1 MKKKIQKRS
10 IAEKGW
16 RLFFLLAVIL
26 TLSFSPGVS
35 MAKEPYVIG
44 YVADITGMARAN
56 YAPEAEGCRLYIDS
70 LNARGGINGH
80 PVKLIIE
87 DGKSQPAASAA
98 VAKKLI
104 VEDEVI
110 AILGLGFTSSQP
122 PVIKLAAE
130 NRVAVVAGFSL
141 AVAVNQIKS
150 GTPEEFCFNTGRIMN
165 PKYLPA
171 AYAYAFVANKL
182 HPNGTYAASGY
193 DTPGGRFWSKKGADY
208 SAQKGLKVV
217 YHEDIPPGT
226 MDVSL
231 WANKVARANPDF
243 YALDV
248 GGEIFVTMASA
259 LEKAGW
265 EKDQLYPDFVSEADI
280 EKGVKRLMGDG
291 KGILL
296 LSRYASAYDDLPEY
310 QKIKKAMKKFGHQHP
325 LSAHHAQGWT
335 IGRIVEAALQKAGWP
350 CSREQFVDALETLD
364 LDPMGLTGG
373 RIKYT
378 PDNHVGPMF
387 WKLYRWDASKKSLVQ
402 VMDWFKVD
410 AKDMSSM

>member
-1 MKKKIQKRS
+1 MKKRS
-10 IAEKGW
+10 QRTLRLPKVC
-16 RLFFLLAVIL
+16 RLFFLLVIA
-26 TLSFSPGVS
+26 SMMFFSPGIS
-35 MAKEPYVIG
+35 AAKEPYVIG

-56 YAPEAEGCRLYIDS
+56 YAPEAEGCRLYIEY
-70 LNARGGINGH
+70 LNSKGGINGH

-104 VEDEVI
+104 VEDKVI
-110 AILGLGFTSSQP
+110 AILGLGFSSSQP
-122 PVIKLAAE
+122 PVIKLAAK
-130 NRVAVVAGFSL
+130 NKVAVVAGFAL
-141 AVAVNQIKS
+141 IEAVNQITT
-150 GTPEEFCFNTGRIMN
+150 GEPGEVCFNTGRIMN

-171 AYAYAFVANKL
+171 AYAYAYVATKL

-208 SAQKGLKVV
+208 SAQMGLKVV

-231 WANKVARANPDF
+231 WANKVARANPDI

-291 KGILL
+291 HTILL

-325 LSAHHAQGWT
+325 LSSHHAQGWT
-335 IGRIVEAALQKAGWP
+335 MGRIVEAALQKVGWP
-350 CSREQFVDALETLD
+350 CSREQFIKALQGVD

-378 PDNHVGPMF
+378 ADNHVGPMY
-387 WKLYRWDASKKSLVQ
+387 WKLYRWDPSKKSLMPVL
-402 VMDWFKVD
+402 DWFKVD
-410 AKDMSSM
+410 AKDMVSK